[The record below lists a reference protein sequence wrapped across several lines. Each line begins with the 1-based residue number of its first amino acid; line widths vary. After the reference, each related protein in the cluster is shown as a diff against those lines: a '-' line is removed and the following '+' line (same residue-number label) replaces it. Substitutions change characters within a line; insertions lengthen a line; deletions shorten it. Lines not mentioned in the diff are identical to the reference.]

1 MSSSESSKDRFAP
14 LTFEQMYGVEEP
26 EPDGRPLELEI
37 DSLVPFPNQ
46 PFNPYKETEMEEMV
60 ESIKENGVISP
71 IIVRPRADGE
81 TYEIISGHNRVEA
94 CRRAG
99 ICQIPSFIRNVD
111 DDTAVI
117 LMVDSN
123 LRQRE
128 KPTEIEKARAFE
140 MKLEAIKR
148 QGARTDL
155 TSSQLGMKLK
165 GKQALD
171 QIADATGDS
180 RNTIHRYIRLNRL
193 IPSLQDSVEKGKL
206 AFTPAVA
213 LSYLNPGD
221 QEIVQE
227 VMEREESS
235 PSLSQAQKLKKMA
248 SDGTIDDKKIVEIL
262 TVQKPMYETITF
274 RFNTVEE
281 YFPEGTTG
289 KQMQEI
295 IMGLLRDYQERWHK
309 EREQKQA
316 REQER

>member
-1 MSSSESSKDRFAP
+1 MNSSEPRKDRFAP
-14 LTFEQMYGVEEP
+14 LTYEQMYGVEEP

-46 PFNPYKETEMEEMV
+46 PFNPYKEDEMAKMV
-60 ESIKENGVISP
+60 ESIQENGVISP
-71 IIVRPRADGE
+71 IIVRPKADGE

-99 ICQIPSFIRNVD
+99 ICQIPSFIRDVD

-128 KPTEIEKARAFE
+128 KLLPSEKAKAFK
-140 MKLEAIKR
+140 MKVEAIKR
-148 QGARTDL
+148 QGERTDL
-155 TSSQLGMKLK
+155 TSVQVEQKFA
-165 GKQALD
+165 GK
-171 QIADATGDS
+171 TS
-180 RNTIHRYIRLNRL
+180 RDIVAEEVGESNAQVQRYIRLNSL
-193 IPSLQDSVEKGKL
+193 SPSLLQMVDNGKL
-206 AFTPAVA
+206 AFNPAVA
-213 LSYLNPGD
+213 ISYLDPAD
-221 QEIVQE
+221 QAVVQE
-227 VMEREESS
+227 VMSREETA

-248 SDGTIDDKKIVEIL
+248 NDGTINDEKIVEVL

-309 EREQKQA
+309 EREREQA

>member
-1 MSSSESSKDRFAP
+1 MNSSEPSKDRFTP
-14 LTFEQMYGVEEP
+14 LTYEQMYGVEEP

-46 PFNPYKETEMEEMV
+46 PFLPYKEEEMERMV
-60 ESIKENGVISP
+60 ESIRGNGVISP
-71 IIVRPRADGE
+71 IIVRPKADGE

-99 ICQIPSFIRNVD
+99 ICQIPSFIKEVD
-111 DDTAVI
+111 DDTAII

-123 LRQRE
+123 LRQRNKLLPME
-128 KPTEIEKARAFE
+128 RANALK

-155 TSSQLGMKLK
+155 TSAQVERKLSGKESRELVGEDAGM
-165 GKQALD
+165 
-171 QIADATGDS
+171 S
-180 RNTIHRYIRLNRL
+180 RAQVTRFIRLTNL
-193 IPSLQDSVEKGKL
+193 IPALQEAVNDGRL
-206 AFTPAVA
+206 AFNPAVEVSF
-213 LSYLNPGD
+213 LSD
-221 QEIVQE
+221 QDQAIVQE
-227 VMEREESS
+227 TMSREETA

-248 SDGTIDDKKIVEIL
+248 NDGTINDEKIVEVL

-309 EREQKQA
+309 EREQA
-316 REQER
+316 MEQER

>member
-1 MSSSESSKDRFAP
+1 MNSSESSKDRFAP

-46 PFNPYKETEMEEMV
+46 PFDPYTEDEMAQMV

-71 IIVRPRADGE
+71 IIVRPKADGK

-99 ICQIPSFIRNVD
+99 ICQIPSFIREVD

-128 KPTEIEKARAFE
+128 ELSDIEKARAYE
-140 MKLEAIKR
+140 MKMEAIKR
-148 QGARTDL
+148 QGKRNDL
-155 TSSQLGMKLK
+155 TSCQVGTKFRADNAVA
-165 GKQALD
+165 KQTD
-171 QIADATGDS
+171 DS
-180 RNTIHRYIRLNRL
+180 PRQVQRYIRLNRL
-193 IPSLQDSVEKGKL
+193 IPALQSAVKDKKL
-206 AFTPAVA
+206 AFNPAVEI
-213 LSYLNPGD
+213 SYLNPAD
-221 QEIVQE
+221 QAVVQE
-227 VMEREESS
+227 VMSREETA

-248 SDGTIDDKKIVEIL
+248 NDGTIDDKKIVEVL

-309 EREQKQA
+309 EREQKRA
-316 REQER
+316 MEQER

>member
-14 LTFEQMYGVEEP
+14 LTYEQMYCVEEP

-46 PFNPYKETEMEEMV
+46 PFDPYTDDEMAQMV
-60 ESIKENGVISP
+60 ESIQENGVISP
-71 IIVRPRADGE
+71 IIVRPKADGE

-99 ICQIPSFIRNVD
+99 ICKIPSFIREVD

-128 KPTEIEKARAFE
+128 ELSDMEKARAYE
-140 MKLEAIKR
+140 LKLEAIKR
-148 QGARTDL
+148 QGQRKDL
-155 TSSQLGMKLK
+155 TSAQLDPKLNMKRSR
-165 GKQALD
+165 D
-171 QIADATGDS
+171 QIGEQGGDS
-180 RNTIHRYIRLNRL
+180 GPQVQRYIRLNRL
-193 IPSLQDSVEKGKL
+193 IPALQDAVENKKI
-206 AFTPAVA
+206 AFNPAVA
-213 LSYLNPGD
+213 ISFLDPAD
-221 QEIVQE
+221 QGIVQE
-227 VMEREESS
+227 IMAREETA

-248 SDGTIDDKKIVEIL
+248 QDGTITDEEIDRVL

-274 RFNTVEE
+274 RFSTVEVF
-281 YFPEGTTG
+281 FPEGTTG

-295 IMGLLRDYQERWHK
+295 IMGLLRDYQERWQK
-309 EREQKQA
+309 KRERAK
-316 REQER
+316 EQER